1 MSLQEDH
8 FRAFMPYGAVEVP
21 NAKFGP
27 LAGLRLA
34 VKDLFDVAGHRT
46 AWGCPLKLAESDVKT
61 KTAPAVQ
68 RLLDAGAHFVGK
80 THTDELAWS
89 LYGVN
94 AHFGT
99 PVNPA
104 APDRVPGGSSSGS
117 AVAVAANLADIGI
130 GTDTGG
136 SVRLPASFCGVW
148 GFRPT
153 HVRVPLAG
161 CMELAASFDTFGF
174 FARDID
180 TLEAVAKVVLG
191 DDEAV
196 LPVQPR
202 LLLAKDMADRLAE
215 EPRAVF
221 DRAFAHL
228 GTTPASIYEGP
239 GVNAIYETFRKLQAC
254 DTRKSVISWMT
265 ASGMPRS
272 RGLDERYA
280 YAMSLTDEDR
290 LAANRIRESFRQ
302 RTDDLLGSDG
312 ILLAPAVH
320 DAPFRLDAPGEVFD
334 GYRHD
339 AMTLLCVAG
348 LAGLPQIV
356 LPAGKVGG
364 APYGV
369 SLIGPR
375 GSDLS
380 LIAAT
385 RMIVR

>member
-1 MSLQEDH
+1 
-8 FRAFMPYGAVEVP
+8 
-21 NAKFGP
+21 
-27 LAGLRLA
+27 
-34 VKDLFDVAGHRT
+34 
-46 AWGCPLKLAESDVKT
+46 
-61 KTAPAVQ
+61 
-68 RLLDAGAHFVGK
+68 
-80 THTDELAWS
+80 
-89 LYGVN
+89 
-94 AHFGT
+94 
-99 PVNPA
+99 
-104 APDRVPGGSSSGS
+104 
-117 AVAVAANLADIGI
+117 
-130 GTDTGG
+130 
-136 SVRLPASFCGVW
+136 
-148 GFRPT
+148 
-153 HVRVPLAG
+153 
-161 CMELAASFDTFGF
+161 
-174 FARDID
+174 
-180 TLEAVAKVVLG
+180 
-191 DDEAV
+191 
-196 LPVQPR
+196 
-202 LLLAKDMADRLAE
+202 MADRLAE

-380 LIAAT
+380 LIGAA
-385 RMIVR
+385 RMIVG